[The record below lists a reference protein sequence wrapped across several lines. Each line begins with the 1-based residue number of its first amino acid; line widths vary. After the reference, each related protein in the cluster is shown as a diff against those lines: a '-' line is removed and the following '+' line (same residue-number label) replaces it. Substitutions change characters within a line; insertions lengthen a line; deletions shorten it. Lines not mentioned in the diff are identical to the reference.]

1 MEKRIITAIGDE
13 TLNNILRQKE
23 NLIIESTDIQ
33 YQEGIIEAL
42 EKYPDTDI
50 VILNDEIMGDLEIE
64 ELILSITIL
73 KNDIEIIVITNKKEE
88 IEENKNVIKI
98 ISHKENYEDDILEYL
113 FEKISVNKKQE
124 EPNFDENQKDI
135 IMCTGKSGIR
145 KDKFH
150 SNIFKTY

>member
-88 IEENKNVIKI
+88 IEANKNVIKI
-98 ISHKENYEDDILEYL
+98 IDHKPNYEDDILEYL
-113 FEKISVNKKQE
+113 LENTDVNKKQE
-124 EPNFDENQKDI
+124 EQNFNENQKDI
-135 IMCTGKSGIR
+135 IMCIGKSGIR

-150 SNIFKTY
+150 SNTFETY